1 VTTNE
6 HVDTDVAV
14 IGSGAAALVAAVT
27 ARHGGAEVTVLE
39 KSRYVGGTT
48 ALSGGLVWVPGNHH
62 LRAAGLE
69 DSFDDACKYV
79 GRLAAGRRPPEVIRA
94 VLGAAPAMVEFVEST
109 TGLRF
114 EMLDKPDYHPEFP
127 GARVRGRCLAAQP
140 MPGDI
145 LGDRLGWLRPSS
157 GFAMPLSWGELDA
170 MNGVFH
176 PERLDMAL
184 IQDRAAAGYIGMGR
198 ALAGWLLQACLDRGV
213 DVLLEL
219 RADALLMDGSR
230 VAGVHAVRPDGSTL
244 DVRAR
249 RGTVMACGGF
259 EWNDELCRQFVA
271 GPLTHPLSCP
281 TNEGDGLRMGMAIG
295 ADLANMWDLWRF
307 PAAAIPGETYEGRPL
322 ARMVVG
328 ERALPGAIL
337 VNRDGQRFVN
347 EAHPYTDIGRSWMT
361 WDPVEAVHRNDP
373 SWAVFDHRF
382 RSTYAV
388 LSLLPTDDDP
398 SWLVKADT
406 VAELA
411 ASLGIDPAAL
421 GTTVERWN
429 AMVAAGHDDDFRR
442 GESLFDHY
450 YADWGHEPDPTLGA
464 IGTPPFYALRVHP
477 GAIGSSGGLRT
488 DEAARVLHV
497 GGEPIPGLYAAGDAA
512 ASPSG
517 PGYGGPGAPLG
528 MGMTSGYLAGGHAT
542 GG

>member
-1 VTTNE
+1 
-6 HVDTDVAV
+6 
-14 IGSGAAALVAAVT
+14 
-27 ARHGGAEVTVLE
+27 
-39 KSRYVGGTT
+39 
-48 ALSGGLVWVPGNHH
+48 
-62 LRAAGLE
+62 
-69 DSFDDACKYV
+69 
-79 GRLAAGRRPPEVIRA
+79 
-94 VLGAAPAMVEFVEST
+94 
-109 TGLRF
+109 
-114 EMLDKPDYHPEFP
+114 
-127 GARVRGRCLAAQP
+127 
-140 MPGDI
+140 
-145 LGDRLGWLRPSS
+145 
-157 GFAMPLSWGELDA
+157 
-170 MNGVFH
+170 
-176 PERLDMAL
+176 
-184 IQDRAAAGYIGMGR
+184 
-198 ALAGWLLQACLDRGV
+198 
-213 DVLLEL
+213 
-219 RADALLMDGSR
+219 